1 MNRYLALIVGL
12 GISAV
17 AAYYSIV
24 GLMTIFSGSPISVAI
39 MGIAL
44 EIGKIVT
51 ASYLYKNWDEL
62 NRLMRCYFTTA
73 VLVLMLITSLG
84 IFGFLSKAHIEQTT
98 ETGNSRGQIERIDV
112 SIDQERKALSGY
124 QKAIQQLD
132 AAVDKLIGMEQITK
146 STQLKASQTRERT
159 LLTESVATTQTR
171 LNTLL
176 DEREVLSKNV
186 RIAEAEV
193 GPIRYVAEA
202 IYGDS
207 STEHLDSAV
216 RIMIMLLV
224 FVFDPLALLLIVATN
239 RQKTTIMNSVEANSS
254 WISLDNTKH
263 T

>member
-1 MNRYLALIVGL
+1 MNRYLALSVGL
-12 GISAV
+12 AISAV
-17 AAYYSIV
+17 AAYYSII
-24 GLMTIFSGSPISVAI
+24 GLMTIFSGSPISVAV

-44 EIGKIVT
+44 EVGKIVT

-62 NRLMRCYFTTA
+62 NRLMRCYFTVA
-73 VLVLMLITSLG
+73 VVILMLITSLG

-112 SIDQERKALSGY
+112 SIDQERKALLGY
-124 QKAIQQLD
+124 QKSLSQMD
-132 AAVDKLIGMEQITK
+132 AAVDKLIGLDQVTK
-146 STQLKASQTRERT
+146 SVQLKASQAKDRSTIQEGARLAE
-159 LLTESVATTQTR
+159 TR

-176 DEREVLSKNV
+176 DEKETLSKSV
-186 RIAEAEV
+186 RISEAEV

-207 STEHLDSAV
+207 TVEHLDSAV
-216 RIMIMLLV
+216 RIMIMMLV

-239 RQKTTIMNSVEANSS
+239 RTRPTKLNAAEANSS
-254 WISLDNTKH
+254 WIKH